1 MADLKS
7 IRQKVDNL
15 LTDYLRGTTTD
26 QEILNFYGE
35 GNIIGRKGIDPNTV
49 VDEAFNAYKLPG
61 ERPHIKREIPKSN
74 ELFGL
79 PGGEASIVN
88 INNAVDPRTGNPWQM
103 KFETLPFPAEGT
115 PTSAATRFLK
125 DFRVPT
131 GTAVDYG
138 FETAP
143 NVKDVNAADINKLIN
158 DPRNYKNARGAYLAE
173 DAGTPLSESGP
184 LTNYAKEKLERIEG
198 RSSAITRPNGQ
209 LVTPQYWGSRGFET
223 PDKLKQATLDTF
235 KEQISQTEKPF
246 GSVSQLTPVKENAE
260 TLRPGG
266 DADWR
271 ANVYE
276 KAGLAGP
283 MTDVHV
289 AGAYGGSSGNVQMF
303 TKGKDRLL
311 PIQPYTEFYG
321 FNPSKPSALGT
332 APAPDFTPLQKTIG
346 TRNYLIGKNILEG
359 RGSLGAPV
367 RAVQAT
373 PFALR
378 SSVKPATKALLI
390 DAGINYAL
398 GASPEEAIVTA
409 GTDLISAESLGGAQT
424 AAIERMGPRGEFV
437 DTRSNTVLSPQGA
450 YTKTG
455 IAYKNGKPIV
465 VPRGSV
471 AGEGNILTQ
480 TQDTLK
486 NAASV
491 WRKRLG
497 ALGIFDR

>member
-1 MADLKS
+1 MAITHFVKAAVSEYQDK
-7 IRQKVDNL
+7 D
-15 LTDYLRGTTTD
+15 GTTKKRY
-26 QEILNFYGE
+26 QS
-35 GNIIGRKGIDPNTV
+35 IGV
-49 VDEAFNAYKLPG
+49 VMETK
-61 ERPHIKREIPKSN
+61 H
-74 ELFGL
+74 GL
-79 PGGEASIVN
+79 
-88 INNAVDPRTGNPWQM
+88 M
-103 KFETLPFPAEGT
+103 LKFETLPFPAEGT

-143 NVKDVNAADINKLIN
+143 NVKDVNAVDINELIN

-184 LTNYAKEKLERIEG
+184 LTNYAKEELERIKG

-246 GSVSQLTPVKENAE
+246 GSVSQLTPVKENAK

-303 TKGKDRLL
+303 TKGKDRLF

-321 FNPSKPSALGT
+321 FDPSKPSALGT
-332 APAPDFTPLQKTIG
+332 APAPDFTPFQKAVG
-346 TRNYLIGKNILEG
+346 TRNYLIGKNILAG

-373 PFALR
+373 PSALR
-378 SSVKPATKALLI
+378 LSVKPATKALLI
-390 DAGINYAL
+390 DAGINYVL
-398 GASPEEAIVTA
+398 GASPQEAIVTA

-437 DTRSNTVLSPQGA
+437 DTRSNTVLGPQGA

-497 ALGIFDR
+497 ALGIFGR

>member
-235 KEQISQTEKPF
+235 KKQISQTEKPF